1 MPEGIDYASSNVIAG
16 TGLELNFVQD
26 RVYAYSGLHAALSA
40 ETTVLNFQT
49 GNKTIVGI
57 MQLNAPVDDDAPTVG
72 TETTANI
79 YLNGVSIGILKGATG
94 LADNAQGSVRT
105 AIVLPPYTNV
115 EVRLVSDSNESD
127 RYGSMIFT
135 GKTV

>member
-1 MPEGIDYASSNVIAG
+1 MPEGVDYASTNVIAG
-16 TGLELNFVQD
+16 TGLELNYVQD
-26 RVYAYSGLHAALSA
+26 RVYAYSGLHAALTA

-49 GNKTIVGI
+49 GNKTIIGI

-72 TETTANI
+72 TETTSNI
-79 YLNGVSIGILKGATG
+79 YLNGVSIGILKATTG
-94 LADNAQGSVRT
+94 QSDNAQGSVRT
-105 AIVLPPYTNV
+105 EIVLPPYTNV
-115 EVRLVSDSNESD
+115 EVILVSSGDESD